1 MRDISEEEKVLL
13 AEENPDMLISYN
25 KIPYALIRQEVK
37 ENTEECLEE
46 FSDICRYYKIYKKG
60 KAFTVEGANGD
71 YIPAS
76 LKFKMCKTL
85 VDKEARFLFA
95 ERPDINIEPKGDL
108 GQVTEDAKNNLVI
121 MNDLLQ
127 TVLTSNK
134 FEDILVK
141 AAKDCFIGKRVA
153 CLVNFNVEDGI
164 TITFLPSLQ
173 FIYETKPGNPNVLT
187 RFVCWMVTKESRNLS
202 EKRIFK
208 KTFTLEDDGFAW
220 LEENVY
226 NGAGELVE
234 EVSKKQPTLLKFIPA
249 AIILNDGL
257 SGEILGESE
266 VELLMH
272 DEEWYSKLSNA
283 DNDAQRKS
291 MNPTKYTVDM
301 EGNSTKN
308 LSTAAGAYWD
318 LGSDQNLENPKP
330 MVGLLEPQMHY
341 SEALKTTLDRIKTT
355 AYEQVDV
362 PNITNESLI
371 GMITSGKALKAIYW
385 PLIVRCKEKMK
396 VWGPALSAMSQII
409 IEGSMVYP
417 DCIKKYTN
425 DIVKP
430 VAYEI
435 SVEQNTPLPEDENEE
450 KTINLAEVEAFVMS
464 KKSYMKRWY
473 NLTDQEVDDELKQI
487 ATEREILEDSAMG
500 LNNGFNGD
508 NQIISMDS
516 EDFSLAGKNAVRSD
530 GTDEMG
536 NQQQHIEQQDETS
549 GDINDVVSSFNR
561 QNEKARNL
569 NASQTTSL
577 IRIITQ
583 YKNGALTL
591 SQAVSIMA
599 SMGLDEEYARKLLK
613 EEKEV

>member
-173 FIYETKPGNPNVLT
+173 FIYETKPGNPNILT

-266 VELLMH
+266 VELLMY

-301 EGNSTKN
+301 EGNSTKD

-536 NQQQHIEQQDETS
+536 NNEPTDQSPEIT